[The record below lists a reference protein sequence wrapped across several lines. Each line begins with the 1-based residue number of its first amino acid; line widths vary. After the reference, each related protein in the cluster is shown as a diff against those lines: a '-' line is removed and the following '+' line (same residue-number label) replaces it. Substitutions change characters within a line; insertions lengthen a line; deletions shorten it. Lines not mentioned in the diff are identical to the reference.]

1 RATQGMFVDIN
12 TPLKVTTPGL
22 PMASNITYT
31 TGVGAGDTVGVG
43 MVADPDGTDKIGA
56 DSAAR
61 RAALAGVMGKLVTN
75 PRRPGQSRYIKG
87 HLLNH
92 HIGGPG
98 NNSNMYPITSAA
110 NGAHLRNVETQVKDW
125 VLKGRYWVYYS
136 VEVRNIL

>member
-1 RATQGMFVDIN
+1 
-12 TPLKVTTPGL
+12 
-22 PMASNITYT
+22 YT
-31 TGVGAGDTVGVG
+31 TLFR
-43 MVADPDGTDKIGA
+43 
-56 DSAAR
+56 S
-61 RAALAGVMGKLVTN
+61 ALAGVMGKLVTN

-98 NNSNMYPITSAA
+98 DNSNMYPITSAA

-136 VEVRNIL
+136 VEVRNILESITGSPKDP